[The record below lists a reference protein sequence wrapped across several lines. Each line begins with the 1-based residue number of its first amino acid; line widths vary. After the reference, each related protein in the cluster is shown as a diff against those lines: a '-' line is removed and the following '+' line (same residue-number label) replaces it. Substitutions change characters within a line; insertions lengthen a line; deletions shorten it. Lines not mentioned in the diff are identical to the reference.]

1 MNYVFCGTSKRFWIK
16 AFKPIDVHLEIKLKK
31 FDKSRNEINPSKII
45 LSTSCKLQ
53 LNIMSVGYFSSYEM
67 LNKINFFTI
76 RSKLK
81 YSSISKVLCSFS
93 AVDDHEMYIA
103 SFWGLIK
110 SFECIKSDKYL
121 TSLTCRYKSNFK
133 LVTYILISALT
144 IN

>member
-1 MNYVFCGTSKRFWIK
+1 MNYVFFGTSKRFWIK

-53 LNIMSVGYFSSYEM
+53 LNIMSVGCFNSYEM

-76 RSKLK
+76 RRKF
-81 YSSISKVLCSFS
+81 VN
-93 AVDDHEMYIA
+93 
-103 SFWGLIK
+103 IK
-110 SFECIKSDKYL
+110 SSLFIFSRWWSWNVHSKFLRVNKVFECIKSDKYL
-121 TSLTCRYKSNFK
+121 KSLTCRYKSNFK
-133 LVTYILISALT
+133 LLTYILISALT